1 MEAGKARGKY
11 ETVLNYNFS
20 ELKEAW
26 GAMQVSWSK
35 HIILSW
41 LNEVDNFYFNSLRV
55 EMRGPCLL

>member
-1 MEAGKARGKY
+1 MGNMRHY
-11 ETVLNYNFS
+11 LIIDFS

-41 LNEVDNFYFNSLRV
+41 LNEVDNSYFNSLRV